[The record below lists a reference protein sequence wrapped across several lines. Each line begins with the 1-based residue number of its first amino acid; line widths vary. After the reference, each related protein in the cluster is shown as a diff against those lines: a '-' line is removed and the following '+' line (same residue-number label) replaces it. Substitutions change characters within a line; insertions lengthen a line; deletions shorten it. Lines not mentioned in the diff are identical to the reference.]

1 MCPADG
7 EPQGGGWGASGILHA
22 FILLLGGSCYFPPSH
37 IIGSCLALCC
47 LHTAMDSP
55 QFLSQSWPRQEIY
68 QLPWHQHLV
77 PLHNSEP

>member
-55 QFLSQSWPRQEIY
+55 ISKPVLAKAGNIPAALAPTSGPSA
-68 QLPWHQHLV
+68 
-77 PLHNSEP
+77 